1 MLFYWN
7 YCFDALSFS
16 TSTRDKYPDIHCN
29 RWYFETKSRQFA
41 FCRKDKT
48 KFCTKNHKHTETI
61 DLHTEKY
68 YAKSLCAQWGS
79 DNRWQTF
86 AGTTYW
92 FSAAYNSGRTSIREL
107 SSFRQI
113 KLYEYY
119 DVSAAH
125 RRQLSEKKTHLFKC
139 LSISVCMRELTPA
152 KNWRSTMKKSFPLID
167 MSKLVICKRR
177 SCFAKCNFWLS
188 PIQNVSRSIDV
199 TNFVF
204 YKTTNVFRNLIRR
217 IEGKNW
223 CYLNDKVVTC
233 IN

>member
-1 MLFYWN
+1 MRTMGLWQPLTNIRRNNILIFCCIQFWSYVNSWIIFISPN
-7 YCFDALSFS
+7 KIVWILWCKCS
-16 TSTRDKYPDIHCN
+16 TPP
-29 RWYFETKSRQFA
+29 
-41 FCRKDKT
+41 
-48 KFCTKNHKHTETI
+48 
-61 DLHTEKY
+61 
-68 YAKSLCAQWGS
+68 
-79 DNRWQTF
+79 
-86 AGTTYW
+86 TTV
-92 FSAAYNSGRTSIREL
+92 G
-107 SSFRQI
+107 
-113 KLYEYY
+113 K
-119 DVSAAH
+119 
-125 RRQLSEKKTHLFKC
+125 KKTHLFKC